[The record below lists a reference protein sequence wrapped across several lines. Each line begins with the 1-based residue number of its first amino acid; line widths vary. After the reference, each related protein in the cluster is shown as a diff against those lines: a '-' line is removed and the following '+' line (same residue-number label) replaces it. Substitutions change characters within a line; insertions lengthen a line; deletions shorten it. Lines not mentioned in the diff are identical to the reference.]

1 MKKTDKEAIISGL
14 TEAFASGDY
23 FYFTDTAGL
32 TVQQVNALRRT
43 CYEKG
48 IKMQVAKNTL
58 IKKAMQAAGKYTDE
72 LDTVLAG
79 PTAVMFTDT
88 GNLPAKMIADV
99 RKKLPKPVVK
109 GAFIDSAIFIG
120 DDQLDT
126 LVKLKTKNEL
136 IGEVIGLLQS
146 PAKNVI
152 SALQSGGHTIAG
164 LVKTLQERA
173 A

>member
-1 MKKTDKEAIISGL
+1 MKKTDKHVIIDNL
-14 TEAFASGDY
+14 TEAFNSGDF

-32 TVQQVNALRRT
+32 TVEQVNKLRRI
-43 CYEKG
+43 CFEKG
-48 IKMQVAKNTL
+48 IRMQVAKNTL
-58 IKKAMQAAGKYTDE
+58 IKRAMVAAGKYTDE

-88 GNLPAKMIADV
+88 SNLPAKMIADF
-99 RKKLPKPVVK
+99 RKKSPKPLLK
-109 GAFIDSAIFIG
+109 GAFIDSAVFVG

-126 LVKLKTKNEL
+126 LSKLKSKDEL
-136 IGEVIGLLQS
+136 VGEIIGLLQS

-152 SALQSGGHTIAG
+152 SALKSGGNTIAG
-164 LVKTLQERA
+164 LVKTLQDRA

>member
-1 MKKTDKEAIISGL
+1 MKKTDKEIIISNL

-32 TVQQVNALRRT
+32 TVEEVNKLRRT
-43 CYEKG
+43 CFERG

-58 IKKAMQAAGKYTDE
+58 IKKAMQAAGKYREE
-72 LDTVLAG
+72 LDQVLAG
-79 PTAVMFTDT
+79 PTSILFSDT
-88 GNLPAKMIADV
+88 GNAPAKMITDV
-99 RKKLPKPVVK
+99 RKNLPKPVIK
-109 GAFIDSAIFIG
+109 GAFIDNDIFLG
-120 DDQLDT
+120 DDQLET
-126 LVKLKTKNEL
+126 LAKLKSKQEL

-146 PAKNVI
+146 PARNVI

-164 LVKTLQERA
+164 IVKTLQERA